1 MEEKKIQVRFPFEVW
16 ETLKELAGD
25 HERSFNGEVI
35 WALRAYIA
43 QTKGGK
49 YKCLSGRLHDAARY
63 IMLVR
68 QALTF

>member
-43 QTKGGK
+43 QTKGG
-49 YKCLSGRLHDAARY
+49 SHESVQIPPVSNQSPNTNA
-63 IMLVR
+63 
-68 QALTF
+68 